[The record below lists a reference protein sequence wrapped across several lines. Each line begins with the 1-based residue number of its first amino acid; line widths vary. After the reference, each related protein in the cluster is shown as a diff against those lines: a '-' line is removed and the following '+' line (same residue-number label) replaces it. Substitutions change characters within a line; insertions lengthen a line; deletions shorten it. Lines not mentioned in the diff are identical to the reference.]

1 MLRDSSQETLKA
13 MFLHGTSP
21 IVWTQCAGQRLFV
34 LELTMQWIQVFI
46 VKMLTKLCMVF
57 IWRLESWPRYK
68 LSIEFQ
74 VKIFCFRLLVQME
87 GLSFKTS
94 GIGTAM
100 IFSSWNP
107 MSTQKEHSH
116 KQPFTKEILF
126 RDCFHLK
133 Y

>member
-1 MLRDSSQETLKA
+1 MGLPLMLRDSSQEILKA

-21 IVWTQCAGQRLFV
+21 IAWTQCVGQRLFV
-34 LELTMQWIQVFI
+34 LELTMQWIQVST

-57 IWRLESWPRYK
+57 IWRLLSW
-68 LSIEFQ
+68 L
-74 VKIFCFRLLVQME
+74 RLLVQME

-116 KQPFTKEILF
+116 KQPFHQRNIIQRLF
-126 RDCFHLK
+126 SLEVLIDENMIH
-133 Y
+133 

>member
-1 MLRDSSQETLKA
+1 MGLPLMLRDSSQEILKA

-21 IVWTQCAGQRLFV
+21 IAWTQCAGQRLFV
-34 LELTMQWIQVFI
+34 LELTMQWIQVST

-57 IWRLESWPRYK
+57 IWRLPSWP
-68 LSIEFQ
+68 
-74 VKIFCFRLLVQME
+74 RLLVQME

-100 IFSSWNP
+100 IFSSWNL